1 MKKVGLFIAVT
12 VMLVLFAFSVSAKTN
27 GYYTYEV
34 ENGEATITDV
44 DTSISGEVTIPSKL
58 GGYSVTS
65 ISYEAFYGCSSLTS
79 ITIPNSVTSIGEYA
93 FRDCTSLT
101 NIKLPDN
108 LTSISNSAF
117 KGCTS
122 LNSITIP
129 YSITSIGAS
138 AFEGCASLTS
148 IKLPDNLTSIGN
160 SAFRGCI
167 GFTNIIIP
175 DSVTSIGVG
184 AFYKCTS
191 LTSITLPFVGSS
203 RTANGTSDAVFGY
216 IFGKSISNAS
226 GTTCQYYDS
235 NSYYY
240 YHIPSSICSVTITD
254 DTSIPYGAFYG
265 CTNIKNITI
274 PNNVSR
280 IGGSAFYNTGYYNNL
295 SNWDS
300 KVLYIDDYLIEAIDS
315 ITSCDIRKNTKL
327 IADFAFKD
335 CKKLKSI
342 EIPEGVTSIGWS
354 AFRMCTRL
362 TSIIIPDG
370 VKSISPY
377 TFYCC
382 LNLTDIKIPDSVTSI
397 GYGAFRSCKK
407 LESITIPDKV
417 KSIGSHAFYYCQELA
432 SLTIPDSVT
441 SIGTYAFYHC
451 TNLKDI
457 TLPNSITS
465 IASHAF
471 YGCTNLTD
479 INLPNNITSIG
490 DYSFSSCTNLKNITI
505 PDNVT
510 SIGAYAFTN
519 CKAISSIVFPVCLKS
534 IEEFAF
540 SNTNISYVFYG
551 GKEEDKQ
558 NTTIAMKGNDKLV
571 FDAVWHYEA
580 ADHFGKTVLT
590 KATVSS
596 DGKSVTTCSIC
607 GDIITKKIPKI
618 SSVTLSKENYIYDGK
633 NKTPKVTVKDSSGKV
648 LTKNVDYKLTVASK
662 RSGIGRYTVKV
673 TFMGNYSGSK
683 NVYFYIKPGKPASV
697 KSASQ
702 TTSSV
707 KLSWSAVDGA
717 AGYTVYR
724 YSPSKKVYLKAGTTE
739 GTSLTVKSL
748 YAGTKYTFRVVA
760 YGKTSAGK
768 IFDSDSYALLKTAT
782 KTATPT
788 LSKVTTTKGKA
799 VLTHTNVSGE
809 TGYTVYYSTNKDSG
823 FKKYANFK
831 ADTTTCSITGLTSG
845 KTYYFKVRTY
855 IKTNSGYVYSDWSNI
870 KGVKVK

>member
-1 MKKVGLFIAVT
+1 MKKLGLFIAT
-12 VMLVLFAFSVSAKTN
+12 AVMLVLFAFSVSAAEE
-27 GYYTYEV
+27 GYCTYEV

-44 DTSISGEVTIPSKL
+44 DTSISGEVTIPSEL

-65 ISYEAFYGCSSLTS
+65 IGSRAFYECSSLTS
-79 ITIPNSVTSIGEYA
+79 ITIPDSVTSIGEYA
-93 FRDCTSLT
+93 FRDCTSL
-101 NIKLPDN
+101 
-108 LTSISNSAF
+108 A
-117 KGCTS
+117 
-122 LNSITIP
+122 SITIP
-129 YSITSIGAS
+129 DSV
-138 AFEGCASLTS
+138 
-148 IKLPDNLTSIGN
+148 TSIGN
-160 SAFRGCI
+160 GAFRGCI

-184 AFYKCTS
+184 AFYKCTN

-235 NSYYY
+235 NSYFHYY
-240 YHIPSSICSVTITD
+240 IPSSICSVTITD

-265 CTNIKNITI
+265 CTSIKNITI
-274 PNNVSR
+274 PSNATR

-300 KVLYIDDYLIEAIDS
+300 KVLYIDDYLIEALDT

-342 EIPEGVTSIGWS
+342 EIPEGVTTIGWS

-362 TSIIIPDG
+362 TSITIPNS
-370 VKSISPY
+370 VKSIAPY

-407 LESITIPDKV
+407 LASITIPNKV
-417 KSIGSHAFYYCQELA
+417 KSIGSHAFYYCQELT
-432 SLTIPDSVT
+432 SLTIPDSVK
-441 SIGTYAFYHC
+441 SIGSYAFYHC
-451 TNLKDI
+451 TNLNNI

-471 YGCTNLTD
+471 YGCTSLKD
-479 INLPNNITSIG
+479 ITLPSDTTSIE
-490 DYSFSSCTNLKNITI
+490 DYSFYGCTNLKDITI
-505 PDNVT
+505 PNKVT
-510 SIGAYAFTN
+510 SIGSYAFTN
-519 CKAISSIVFPVCLKS
+519 CKAISSIAFPICLTS

-540 SNTNISYVFYG
+540 SNTNICYVFYG

-558 NTTIAMKGNDKLV
+558 NTTIAMKGNDRLV

-618 SSVTLSKENYIYDGK
+618 SSVTLSQTNYIYDGK
-633 NKTPKVTVKDSSGKV
+633 NKTPKVTVKDANGKQLV
-648 LTKNVDYKLTVASK
+648 KNVDYKTSIASS
-662 RSGIGRYTVKV
+662 RSNIGKYYVKV
-673 TFMGNYSGSK
+673 TLIGNYEGTK
-683 NVYFYIKPGKPASV
+683 NVYFYIRPGVPTKLTATQS
-697 KSASQ
+697 
-702 TTSSV
+702 TSYV
-707 KLSWSAVDGA
+707 KLSWDKAPGA
-717 AGYTVYR
+717 AGYSVYR
-724 YSPSKKVYLKAGTTE
+724 YDKATDSYKKLKATTALSY
-739 GTSLTVKSL
+739 TDKDVK
-748 YAGTKYTFRVVA
+748 AGTKYTYKVVP
-760 YGKTSAGK
+760 YGRSKLDNVYYSKGNIIIA
-768 IFDSDSYALLKTAT
+768 TAT
-782 KTATPT
+782 KTSTPSITVTSTVKTKATV
-788 LSKVTTTKGKA
+788 KWN
-799 VLTHTNVSGE
+799 NVSGE
-809 TGYTVYYSTNKDSG
+809 SGYQVWYSTSKDG
-823 FKKYANFK
+823 TYKKFGNAKAN
-831 ADTTTCSITGLTSG
+831 ATSMTVTGLTRN
-845 KTYYFKVRTY
+845 KTYYFKVRAYT
-855 IKTNSGYVYSDWSNI
+855 KTDSGYVYSSWSAV
-870 KGVKVK
+870 KSVKVK

>member
-1 MKKVGLFIAVT
+1 MKKLGLFIAT
-12 VMLVLFAFSVSAKTN
+12 AVMLVLFAFSVSAETE

-34 ENGEATITDV
+34 EYGKATITDV
-44 DTSISGEVTIPSKL
+44 DTSISGEVTIPSTL
-58 GGYSVTS
+58 GGY
-65 ISYEAFYGCSSLTS
+65 
-79 ITIPNSVTSIGEYA
+79 SVTSIGEYA
-93 FRDCTSLT
+93 FHDCTSL
-101 NIKLPDN
+101 
-108 LTSISNSAF
+108 A
-117 KGCTS
+117 
-122 LNSITIP
+122 SITIP
-129 YSITSIGAS
+129 DSVTSIGD
-138 AFEGCASLTS
+138 G
-148 IKLPDNLTSIGN
+148 
-160 SAFRGCI
+160 AFRGCI

-235 NSYYY
+235 NSYYYYY

-342 EIPEGVTSIGWS
+342 EIPEGVTTIGWS

-362 TSIIIPDG
+362 TSITIPNG
-370 VKSISPY
+370 VKSIAPY

-407 LESITIPDKV
+407 LESITIPNKV
-417 KSIGSHAFYYCQELA
+417 KSIGSHAFYYCQGLT
-432 SLTIPDSVT
+432 SITIPDSVK
-441 SIGTYAFYHC
+441 SIGSYAFYHC
-451 TNLKDI
+451 TNLNNI

-471 YGCTNLTD
+471 YGCTSLKD
-479 INLPNNITSIG
+479 ITLPSDTTSIE
-490 DYSFSSCTNLKNITI
+490 DYSFYGCTNLKDITI
-505 PDNVT
+505 PNKVT
-510 SIGAYAFTN
+510 SIGSYAFTN
-519 CKAISSIVFPVCLKS
+519 CKAISSIAFPICLTS

-558 NTTIAMKGNDKLV
+558 STTIAMKGNDGLV

-618 SSVTLSKENYIYDGK
+618 SSVTLSQTNYIYDGK
-633 NKTPKVTVKDSSGKV
+633 NKTPTVTVKDSNGKK
-648 LTKNVDYKLTVASK
+648 LTKNVDYKLSVTSK

-683 NVYFYIKPGKPASV
+683 SVYFYIKPGKTASV

-702 TTSSV
+702 TTNSV
-707 KLSWSAVDGA
+707 KLSWNAVPGA

-724 YSPSKKVYLKAGTTE
+724 YSPAKKAYVNAGTTT

-748 YAGTKYTFRVVA
+748 NAGTKYTFRVVA
-760 YGKTSAGK
+760 YGKTSGGK
-768 IFDSDSYALLKTAT
+768 VYDSDSYTLLKTAT
-782 KTATPT
+782 KTKTPSLT
-788 LSKVTTTKGKA
+788 KVTSPSNGKA
-799 VLTHTNVSGE
+799 TLTWSAVDGE
-809 TGYTVYYSTNKDSG
+809 TGYQVYYSTNKDSG
-823 FKKYANFK
+823 FKKYANFAANSK
-831 ADTTTCSITGLTSG
+831 SGTVTGLTSG

-855 IKTNSGYVYSDWSNI
+855 ITTNSGYVYSDWSTV
-870 KGVKVK
+870 KSVKVK